1 MEKFRVRM
9 LFFERGE
16 LLQEAEQNGI
26 GPFEV
31 MLFRHLAQFKKP
43 PAAPVLSGEID
54 GPPALFKQF
63 RRCLKDAE
71 DIFFVLRIDLI
82 VNSFRRNYQQVAG
95 FAFKN
100 TMHSLHPAGAP
111 EKINEFTF
119 ENLKP
124 IFNSKLDKM
133 ERVSLYLR
141 PKNFFIGQEEYWVGK
156 DNNFQNELKEFLVS
170 KIYPQLAEL
179 CIESEGILALKKNIR
194 YEKGCLYV
202 KLEKLI
208 NSKALRRLRIIAFH
222 SVVPNDVFSDGKRK
236 VRLTT
241 SRLKQYVN
249 GVKSS
254 LNDKVVSEIADKILS
269 DIENKCSEIINDK
282 PNVKYQMY
290 RDYFE
295 SKSE

>member
-1 MEKFRVRM
+1 MNCCRETPALGADRDGEIPCSHA
-9 LFFERGE
+9 FFERGE

-111 EKINEFTF
+111 EKINEFTPPVAVRGNVACQPAPVSI
-119 ENLKP
+119 EELWQLM
-124 IFNSKLDKM
+124 IFSHVKKIAHPSALSSDFGDL
-133 ERVSLYLR
+133 SH
-141 PKNFFIGQEEYWVGK
+141 FFIVSYQRWSCRGPSV
-156 DNNFQNELKEFLVS
+156 LV
-170 KIYPQLAEL
+170 
-179 CIESEGILALKKNIR
+179 
-194 YEKGCLYV
+194 
-202 KLEKLI
+202 
-208 NSKALRRLRIIAFH
+208 
-222 SVVPNDVFSDGKRK
+222 
-236 VRLTT
+236 
-241 SRLKQYVN
+241 
-249 GVKSS
+249 
-254 LNDKVVSEIADKILS
+254 
-269 DIENKCSEIINDK
+269 
-282 PNVKYQMY
+282 
-290 RDYFE
+290 
-295 SKSE
+295 